1 MYKSHALLKYSLYFE
16 KSLVKKDAYFLGC
29 TVAVQTVIVV
39 VEIYILTN
47 KQTNKQTYTLA
58 FIRSSHIQN
67 LASSRH

>member
-1 MYKSHALLKYSLYFE
+1 MYKSHALLKYSRYFE

-29 TVAVQTVIVV
+29 TVAVQTVIV